1 MNLDIKPAE
10 PPIYVELGFPEEGT
24 AEPAPPTDADGASAV
39 AMVADLR
46 ARCSWDRSQTRETLR
61 PYLVEEVHEL
71 DAALRDGEPGAIREE
86 VGDLMLHLA
95 WQLVIGLET
104 REFTPAE
111 IAADLLAK
119 MRRRH
124 PHLFDLGP
132 AEQWSV
138 LKAREQKARRGTL
151 DGLPQTL
158 PDLLTAYR
166 LQERAA
172 TVGFDWPD
180 TAGPAAKVREELAE
194 VELELASDDPAAG
207 DALTDEIGDLLFAVV
222 NLARK
227 AKVQPGPA
235 LDRANR
241 KFRARFEAVESLANQ
256 RGVVLADAGLAQLD
270 LLWDEAKAGERN

>member
-1 MNLDIKPAE
+1 MQDDSP
-10 PPIYVELGFPEEGT
+10 LGQ
-24 AEPAPPTDADGASAV
+24 AV

-46 ARCSWDRSQTRETLR
+46 ARCSWDRVQTRETLR
-61 PYLVEEVHEL
+61 PYLIEEVHEL
-71 DAALRDGEPGAIREE
+71 DAALRDGDPVAIREE

-104 REFTPAE
+104 QEFTPADV
-111 IAADLLAK
+111 AADLVAK

-124 PHLFDLGP
+124 PHLFNLGP

-138 LKAREQKARRGTL
+138 LKAREQKTARGTL
-151 DGLPQTL
+151 AGLPLTL
-158 PDLLTAYR
+158 PDLLMAYR

-172 TVGFDWPD
+172 AVGFDWPD
-180 TAGPAAKVREELAE
+180 AAGPAAKVREELEE
-194 VELELASDDPAAG
+194 VEQELARSDAAASDG
-207 DALTDEIGDLLFAVV
+207 PTDEALTDEVGDLLFAVV

-241 KFRARFEAVESLANQ
+241 KFRARFEAVEALASA
-256 RGVVLADAGLAQLD
+256 RGIKMASAGLEKLD
-270 LLWDEAKAGERN
+270 ELWDEVKAEETKHRPETQRNSSS

>member
-1 MNLDIKPAE
+1 MQDDSP
-10 PPIYVELGFPEEGT
+10 LGQ
-24 AEPAPPTDADGASAV
+24 AV

-46 ARCSWDRSQTRETLR
+46 ERCSWDRLQTRETLR

-71 DAALRDGEPGAIREE
+71 DSALRDGDPAAIREE

-95 WQLVIGLET
+95 WQLVLGLET
-104 REFTPAE
+104 AEFTPAE
-111 IAADLLAK
+111 IAADLVAK

-138 LKAREQKARRGTL
+138 LKAREQKTARGTL
-151 DGLPQTL
+151 AGLPMTL
-158 PDLLTAYR
+158 PDLLMAYR

-180 TAGPAAKVREELAE
+180 TSGPAAKVREELAE
-194 VELELASDDPAAG
+194 VEQELAKQDASAD
-207 DALTDEIGDLLFAVV
+207 DALTDEVGDLLFAVV

-227 AKVQPGPA
+227 ANVQPGPA

-241 KFRARFEAVESLANQ
+241 KFRARFNAVESLANE
-256 RGVVLADAGLAQLD
+256 RSVDMESVGLEKLD
-270 LLWDEAKAGERN
+270 ELWDEVKRRE